1 MSNNQHSTRTSRPS
15 LVLCLYVL
23 VHLLSCGCVRKIK
36 MGPREK
42 RKDVTPKKQLKI
54 DGFLKPMTKSS
65 QKRRH
70 EEEHDKQSPTKKSKE
85 MQTPKKASENNN
97 VKDAAA
103 INNNNNNNNNNKEKS
118 PAKKRGRAAIEE
130 SPQPLKKEN
139 LLTPKKEGQLIAKS
153 EIETVDED
161 SENVDSPDALLLD
174 QDDTPSKGIKGR
186 VSTGEGVFIGPNII
200 GNSEEFGGE
209 VPDSSYAG
217 ADDVESDVGAD
228 EGSEVAL
235 LDDSPK
241 ASPKF
246 GTGLSPGNLSS
257 EMESR
262 ILAPSPGPT
271 PKVPKKPFKCK
282 VCDQLF
288 PNRYFQRK
296 HMLMEHEDQ
305 VYECRVC
312 SYNCCDPE
320 KLKNHIIKMHVS
332 KKERNE
338 STTFEAAQLDLD
350 ELITKQTP
358 RKVIMEDGVALGRD
372 PSSKLRF
379 ICAICD
385 RIYTSK
391 YSLERHVRCHTG
403 EKPYVCDVC
412 NFTTSYREHMQ
423 RHMTSIHLIV
433 HSTEPKKKYVPK
445 KKKTEDKSVSAE
457 ETPSNPDDPDAPD
470 APNAAESHNGSFE
483 SNNSSDTTSS
493 SAKKRRNI
501 LRKRFECAACGLR
514 ATHKSDLIDHI
525 KEKHPNAHIASLE
538 NGDGSKVHLIVTT
551 SKKTPSSRRM
561 IITCP
566 NCFMIFHDTWKY
578 KVHMRSHTGVKPFG
592 CSMCEFRATSK
603 MTVRDHVHRK
613 HPKAENPKILLRTVG
628 IDGTVQHVELTFPQR
643 EFKCDVC
650 SESFQDNYHMKQ
662 HKKKAHQEALPFSC
676 NECGHREW
684 ARANIIIHCLQTHPD
699 SELEGMVLRNN
710 KPFTVGP
717 HKLPKC
723 DVCDKVFSYQSQ
735 LYLHQR
741 QHTGERN
748 FVCDICNYRT
758 NHKPALQKHIEKHLA
773 GPESKAEG
781 TSKKATQEIYLV
793 EVKKEGSSGNA
804 KKGEKRN
811 TRARKETEKD
821 KKVVKKTTVKA
832 KKETKKA
839 GDKAKKDAKKGK
851 NRSESPKTEKKE
863 AALNADKSTVEEE
876 AEK

>member
-1 MSNNQHSTRTSRPS
+1 
-15 LVLCLYVL
+15 
-23 VHLLSCGCVRKIK
+23 

-42 RKDVTPKKQLKI
+42 RKDATPKKQLSL
-54 DGFLKPMTKSS
+54 DGFLKPMARSQ
-65 QKRRH
+65 QKRQREEDH
-70 EEEHDKQSPTKKSKE
+70 EKLSPAKKSKE
-85 MQTPKKASENNN
+85 TQSSKKSPVNNN
-97 VKDAAA
+97 VSDSAA

-118 PAKKRGRAAIEE
+118 PTKRKGRSNTDAP
-130 SPQPLKKEN
+130 PQPMKRERI
-139 LLTPKKEGQLIAKS
+139 LTPKKEPGVVTKKELDSVVVQEESIVDDLEENIADLS
-153 EIETVDED
+153 
-161 SENVDSPDALLLD
+161 DSPNRSLSD
-174 QDDTPSKGIKGR
+174 QGTKPSGGKKGGA
-186 VSTGEGVFIGPNII
+186 VSKGEGVFIGPNII
-200 GNSEEFGGE
+200 GNSEELGTE
-209 VPDSSYAG
+209 ELESNYVDV
-217 ADDVESDVGAD
+217 DEVESDGGAD
-228 EGSEVAL
+228 EDSDLMLHDETSEK
-235 LDDSPK
+235 SP
-241 ASPKF
+241 SS
-246 GTGLSPGNLSS
+246 GTNLPPSNLPRV
-257 EMESR
+257 ESK
-262 ILAPSPGPT
+262 ILAPSPSPT
-271 PKVPKKPFKCK
+271 QKAPKKPFKCK
-282 VCDQLF
+282 VCDKLF

-320 KLKNHIIKMHVS
+320 KLKNHIIKMHVA
-332 KKERNE
+332 KKEKTE
-338 STTFEAAQLDLD
+338 SVTFDEALIDLD

-423 RHMTSIHLIV
+423 RHMTSVHLIV
-433 HSTEPKKKYVPK
+433 HSSEPKKKYVPK
-445 KKKTEDKSVSAE
+445 KGKKTEDKSVSAE
-457 ETPSNPDDPDAPD
+457 DPPTPTTAESTTAES
-470 APNAAESHNGSFE
+470 ATAESTTAESTTAESHNGSFE

-493 SAKKRRNI
+493 GSKKRRNI

-514 ATHKSDLIDHI
+514 ATHKSDLIEHI

-551 SKKTPSSRRM
+551 SKKSTSSRRM

-592 CSMCEFRATSK
+592 CSLCDFRATSK

-613 HPKAENPKILLRTVG
+613 HKEAQNPKILLRTVG
-628 IDGTVQHVELTFPQR
+628 IDGSVQHVELSFPQR

-650 SESFQDNYHMKQ
+650 SESFDDNYHMKQ
-662 HKKKAHQEALPFSC
+662 HKKKAHKESLPFSC
-676 NECGHREW
+676 VECGHREW
-684 ARANIIIHCLQTHPD
+684 ARANIIIHCLQTHPECD
-699 SELEGMVLRNN
+699 LEGMVLRNN

-741 QHTGERN
+741 QHTGERS

-773 GPESKAEG
+773 GPEPKEKDANDKS
-781 TSKKATQEIYLV
+781 TQEIYLV
-793 EVKKEGSSGNA
+793 EVKSEGSSGKEGNKKKNSRA
-804 KKGEKRN
+804 K
-811 TRARKETEKD
+811 KETEKA
-821 KKVVKKTTVKA
+821 KKPSAKVKKESDKA
-832 KKETKKA
+832 KRG
-839 GDKAKKDAKKGK
+839 GDKAKKDADKIKKEKNKSESQRKGK
-851 NRSESPKTEKKE
+851 KVAEVIDGE
-863 AALNADKSTVEEE
+863 KSTVVEEE